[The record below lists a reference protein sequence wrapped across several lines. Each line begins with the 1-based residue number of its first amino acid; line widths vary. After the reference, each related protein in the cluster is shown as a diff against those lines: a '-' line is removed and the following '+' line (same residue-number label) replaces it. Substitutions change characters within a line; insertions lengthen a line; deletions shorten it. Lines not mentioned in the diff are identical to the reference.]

1 MILNLIKKLLT
12 FVTDTIFSV
21 IDIPVVP
28 VGLVSAVNTL
38 FDYMRQGMGI
48 FNFFCPLDSIAPA
61 IDLFVAVWTVINVY
75 DLVMWVLRK
84 IPMLGIE

>member
-1 MILNLIKKLLT
+1 MIVDLIKKLLT

-21 IDIPVVP
+21 IDLPVVP
-28 VGLVSAVNTL
+28 DWLVNMINQV

-48 FNFFCPLDSIAPA
+48 INFFCPLDRIAPA
-61 IDLFVAVWTVINVY
+61 IDLFVAVWLVVHGYKI
-75 DLVMWVLRK
+75 VMWVLRK